1 VYRYRVLNI
10 ITRLEQ
16 GGAPLALLE
25 TIRRIDREQF
35 DITVVAGQT
44 EDQDRN
50 LNVSVMGFDLPVIEV
65 PALRRSVHPVR
76 DVSALCRLIQIIRQ
90 GEYDL
95 VHTHTS
101 KAGVIGRMAAKIC
114 GVPAIVH
121 SSHGTIL
128 HGYFSPAV
136 TRIFAILEKAAASAS
151 HRIICL
157 TRQEI
162 GQYLDAGIGRPDQ
175 YTYIFNGIDVSAF
188 EERKGDRSSLRTS
201 LGFKPEEIVCISVGR
216 LVPVK
221 GLSDLLSAFAIAH
234 NQNPELRLLLVG
246 DGELRQDLEREVQ
259 ELKIGDVVQ
268 LVGWREDIPELLDVA
283 DLFVLTSHNE
293 GLGLVLVEAMVK
305 KLPVVATAVGGVP
318 EVVIDGV
325 TGSLVPAGDSVA
337 IASAIARF
345 AENGEMR
352 ASMGQRGYERANEFF
367 TIDKTVQYTEDLYKT
382 LLGSPA

>member
-1 VYRYRVLNI
+1 
-10 ITRLEQ
+10 
-16 GGAPLALLE
+16 
-25 TIRRIDREQF
+25 
-35 DITVVAGQT
+35 
-44 EDQDRN
+44 
-50 LNVSVMGFDLPVIEV
+50 
-65 PALRRSVHPVR
+65 
-76 DVSALCRLIQIIRQ
+76 
-90 GEYDL
+90 
-95 VHTHTS
+95 
-101 KAGVIGRMAAKIC
+101 
-114 GVPAIVH
+114 
-121 SSHGTIL
+121 
-128 HGYFSPAV
+128 
-136 TRIFAILEKAAASAS
+136 
-151 HRIICL
+151 
-157 TRQEI
+157 
-162 GQYLDAGIGRPDQ
+162 
-175 YTYIFNGIDVSAF
+175 
-188 EERKGDRSSLRTS
+188 LRTS